1 MRSKKL
7 SKQSIDE
14 KAQTRR
20 NKSTHHNNVVEAS
33 SETRRNRKTRPHD
46 FLATEE
52 GLALSDDPQKS
63 KIKSNKNPHSSIK
76 STIHEEH

>member
-1 MRSKKL
+1 M
-7 SKQSIDE
+7 
-14 KAQTRR
+14 
-20 NKSTHHNNVVEAS
+20 EAS
-33 SETRRNRKTRPHD
+33 SETRRNSKTRPHD